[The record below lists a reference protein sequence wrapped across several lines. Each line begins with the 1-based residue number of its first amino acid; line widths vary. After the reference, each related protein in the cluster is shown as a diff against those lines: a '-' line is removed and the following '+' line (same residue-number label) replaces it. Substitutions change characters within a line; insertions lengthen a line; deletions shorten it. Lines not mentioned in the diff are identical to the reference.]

1 VWTKAYLKQKNA
13 KNLKTNKKVF
23 LIPCK
28 EKEKE
33 NFIIKTIKKKKKK
46 KKKKKNK
53 KFKKKKKRGGKEKR
67 S

>member
-33 NFIIKTIKKKKKK
+33 KRKRKRKIVVKKKKGGGKK
-46 KKKKKNK
+46 KDHK
-53 KFKKKKKRGGKEKR
+53 
-67 S
+67 